1 MNFAKRKSLIGTCA
15 AGVVAVAATLAI
27 AQPGTAA
34 AANKPEYRELAATF
48 EPSAVQQLPDGRL
61 LVVEDEAARALNL
74 LTISSDLVLQEN
86 EAADAEL
93 MQSLA
98 GKLDDLEALAAD
110 NQGHLYAATSYSTTK
125 KEGRVLDR
133 ERLVRFKIEGNRVVG
148 IKDAV
153 NLKEA
158 LLKADSVQQAIT
170 AKTGATVDFNE
181 LNIEGL
187 AYDSQQSRLLIGL
200 REPMAGKLS
209 IIIAINNPQALFNQQ
224 AAPQFGEVTLL
235 DLGGGIRSLDYVAE
249 TNSYLIANE
258 KENEQGKN
266 RSRLWRWDGKPQ
278 SAAQPLN
285 FGDDE
290 AENLEALNV
299 IQVGGKP
306 YLLAMADDGKV
317 KKQKPSHYFVMD
329 FNRLK

>member
-1 MNFAKRKSLIGTCA
+1 M
-15 AGVVAVAATLAI
+15 
-27 AQPGTAA
+27 
-34 AANKPEYRELAATF
+34 
-48 EPSAVQQLPDGRL
+48 
-61 LVVEDEAARALNL
+61 
-74 LTISSDLVLQEN
+74 
-86 EAADAEL
+86 
-93 MQSLA
+93 
-98 GKLDDLEALAAD
+98 
-110 NQGHLYAATSYSTTK
+110 
-125 KEGRVLDR
+125 
-133 ERLVRFKIEGNRVVG
+133 
-148 IKDAV
+148 
-153 NLKEA
+153 
-158 LLKADSVQQAIT
+158 
-170 AKTGATVDFNE
+170 
-181 LNIEGL
+181 
-187 AYDSQQSRLLIGL
+187 
-200 REPMAGKLS
+200 
-209 IIIAINNPQALFNQQ
+209 
-224 AAPQFGEVTLL
+224 L

>member
-1 MNFAKRKSLIGTCA
+1 M
-15 AGVVAVAATLAI
+15 
-27 AQPGTAA
+27 
-34 AANKPEYRELAATF
+34 
-48 EPSAVQQLPDGRL
+48 
-61 LVVEDEAARALNL
+61 
-74 LTISSDLVLQEN
+74 
-86 EAADAEL
+86 
-93 MQSLA
+93 
-98 GKLDDLEALAAD
+98 
-110 NQGHLYAATSYSTTK
+110 
-125 KEGRVLDR
+125 
-133 ERLVRFKIEGNRVVG
+133 VRFKIEGNRLVG

-170 AKTGATVDFNE
+170 AKTGAAVDFNE

-209 IIIAINNPQALFNQQ
+209 IIIAINNPQALFDQQ

-278 SAAQPLN
+278 SAAQPLAPQTGRIDLGVKARGN
-285 FGDDE
+285 VDDQPARDPEGQCTLLLGEPPRGRRGKIVRQLAQARRQCRRRRIDAGRGDGFTH
-290 AENLEALNV
+290 AHPPITAW
-299 IQVGGKP
+299 
-306 YLLAMADDGKV
+306 
-317 KKQKPSHYFVMD
+317 
-329 FNRLK
+329 R